1 MRAEIAVFLLNLSE
15 TFLRTAPHR
24 RTWKLL
30 RVTTKLQV
38 AEGLNVTCAL
48 FNHSCVVVI
57 INAYSTTYA
66 LRHYK
71 QSSVPHTGSLPIS
84 PASSQSHNS
93 NEMACGELW
102 HSFQILSKAYE
113 VK

>member
-57 INAYSTTYA
+57 INAYSTTHA

-71 QSSVPHTGSLPIS
+71 AVYHTQVRCQFHLHQVNRTI
-84 PASSQSHNS
+84 QMKWRVVNS
-93 NEMACGELW
+93 GIVFKYCQKHMKW
-102 HSFQILSKAYE
+102 
-113 VK
+113 